1 MTDRGLKIVLWI
13 AAVGCGISI
22 LGVVVPWSWLAG
34 CMAMYGLGAVPATPL
49 FVYLMRTGCATYGL
63 IGLYFLV
70 LAGNPRAYAPFLK
83 LSIGGLMFVGLVCLV
98 TGLAL
103 NMRPPW
109 YLGDVLFC
117 WIIGL
122 LLLVW
127 YPKAQV
133 PSESRSD

>member
-1 MTDRGLKIVLWI
+1 MPDRGLKIVLWI
-13 AAVGCGISI
+13 AGVGWGSSI
-22 LGVVVPWSWLAG
+22 FMVVAPWSCYETCANMFGFGALPTGPAVV
-34 CMAMYGLGAVPATPL
+34 YGVRVMSAVSAFVGA
-49 FVYLMRTGCATYGL
+49 
-63 IGLYFLV
+63 YFLV
-70 LAGNPRAYAPFLK
+70 LARNPRAYAPFLK

-109 YLGDVLFC
+109 YLGDVFFC

-133 PSESRSD
+133 PSESHGD